1 MLMFELR
8 VRRVIRPFWNHAKTA
23 RSHGSLWHAIV
34 HCQVT
39 ILSQAFGD
47 PYFQHHAAAVAA
59 SRRFKDS
66 SSTDRRKLSGGNG
79 QSDDEV
85 KGMMSMQKSG
95 MTLEESQEKEQDVL
109 ANIEAEKGETFSGYT
124 VKMDSD
130 NKQWGSHTAVCAS
143 VGVAVNIIIYS
154 FE

>member
-1 MLMFELR
+1 
-8 VRRVIRPFWNHAKTA
+8 
-23 RSHGSLWHAIV
+23 
-34 HCQVT
+34 
-39 ILSQAFGD
+39 
-47 PYFQHHAAAVAA
+47 
-59 SRRFKDS
+59 
-66 SSTDRRKLSGGNG
+66 
-79 QSDDEV
+79 
-85 KGMMSMQKSG
+85 MQKSG

-154 FE
+154 FEAHFSVCTSADGLIMTVGGCAGVIFGFDIGVEVAFGVDVLRSIDCAPG